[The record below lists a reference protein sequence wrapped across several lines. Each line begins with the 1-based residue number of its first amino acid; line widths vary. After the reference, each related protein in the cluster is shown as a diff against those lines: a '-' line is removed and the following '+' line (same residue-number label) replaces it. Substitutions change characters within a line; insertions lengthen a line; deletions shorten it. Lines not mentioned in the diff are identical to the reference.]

1 MPVGKLPC
9 PQKDSQMK
17 FAQDSQD
24 EGYVITAY
32 DDESITING
41 KPFKNSL
48 IISRM
53 RIDEN
58 WALATIDLLSV
69 AHIEKVLDFKP
80 ELIII
85 GTGDKLIFPAVQV
98 YSSIIETG
106 IGVDF
111 MDTRAA
117 CRTYNILMSEGRDV
131 VAGLIL

>member
-1 MPVGKLPC
+1 
-9 PQKDSQMK
+9 MK

-32 DDESITING
+32 DEDNITING
-41 KPFKNSL
+41 KAFANSL
-48 IISRM
+48 IITRTKL
-53 RIDEN
+53 DEN
-58 WALATIDLLSV
+58 WNLNNIDSLQSE
-69 AHIEKVLDFKP
+69 HIEQILILNP

-85 GTGDKLIFPAVQV
+85 GTGKKLTFPNVAI
-98 YSSIIETG
+98 YSEVIKKG

-111 MDTRAA
+111 MDTQAA

>member
-1 MPVGKLPC
+1 
-9 PQKDSQMK
+9 MK

-32 DDESITING
+32 DEGSVTISG
-41 KPFKNSL
+41 KPFKQSL
-48 IISRM
+48 IIATTKLH
-53 RIDEN
+53 EN
-58 WALATIDLLSV
+58 WAVSEIAQLQTI
-69 AHIEKVLDFKP
+69 HIEQVLAFNP

-85 GTGDKLIFPAVQV
+85 GTGSRLIFPAIEV
-98 YSSIIETG
+98 YAPIIQRG

-111 MDTRAA
+111 MDTGAA

>member
-1 MPVGKLPC
+1 
-9 PQKDSQMK
+9 MK

-32 DDESITING
+32 DKSSVSING
-41 KPFKNSL
+41 KTFNKSL
-48 IISRM
+48 IVTTRQLQETWGI
-53 RIDEN
+53 E
-58 WALATIDLLSV
+58 TIESLQTSHINQLL
-69 AHIEKVLDFKP
+69 FFNP

-85 GTGDKLIFPAVQV
+85 GTGNRLVFPAVEA
-98 YSSIIETG
+98 YSAIIKRG

-117 CRTYNILMSEGRDV
+117 CRTYNILMSEGREV

>member
-1 MPVGKLPC
+1 
-9 PQKDSQMK
+9 MK

-32 DDESITING
+32 GEDTVSVNG
-41 KPFKNSL
+41 KVFERSL
-48 IISRM
+48 IVANTEFSEDWGVAA
-53 RIDEN
+53 IDQ
-58 WALATIDLLSV
+58 LADE
-69 AHIEKVLDFKP
+69 HITQILAFKP

-85 GTGDKLIFPAVQV
+85 GTGSKLIFPAVEI
-98 YSSIIETG
+98 YSAIIKRG

-117 CRTYNILMSEGRDV
+117 CRTYNILMSEGRGV

>member
-1 MPVGKLPC
+1 
-9 PQKDSQMK
+9 MK

-32 DDESITING
+32 DDDSVSING
-41 KPFKNSL
+41 KAFRQSF
-48 IISRM
+48 IIAARQLE
-53 RIDEN
+53 EN
-58 WALATIDLLSV
+58 WGITAIELLQTDHID
-69 AHIEKVLDFKP
+69 KVLSFKP

-85 GTGDKLIFPAVQV
+85 GTGNRLVFPAVEA
-98 YSSIIETG
+98 YSAIIQQG

-111 MDTRAA
+111 MDTGAA

>member
-1 MPVGKLPC
+1 
-9 PQKDSQMK
+9 MK

-32 DDESITING
+32 DEDNISING
-41 KPFKNSL
+41 KAFTDSL
-48 IISRM
+48 IITRTKLDEHWKLNH
-53 RIDEN
+53 IDSLQSE
-58 WALATIDLLSV
+58 
-69 AHIEKVLDFKP
+69 HIEQILILNP

-85 GTGDKLIFPAVQV
+85 GTGKKLTFPAVAT
-98 YSSIIETG
+98 YSEIIRKG

-111 MDTRAA
+111 MDTQAA

>member
-1 MPVGKLPC
+1 
-9 PQKDSQMK
+9 MK

-32 DDESITING
+32 SENTVSING
-41 KPFKNSL
+41 KAFSQSL
-48 IISRM
+48 IITRTKLN
-53 RIDEN
+53 EN
-58 WALATIDLLSV
+58 WDVSVVDLLQ
-69 AHIEKVLDFKP
+69 ADHIDQLLTFNP

-85 GTGDKLIFPAVQV
+85 GTGEKLIFPAVEV
-98 YSSIIETG
+98 YSGIIEHG

-117 CRTYNILMSEGRDV
+117 CRTYNILMSEGRHI